1 MKRTTILLI
10 IALFALGSAQAQ
22 KLVYDKTS
30 QTFGYQSEAGNWVIN
45 PRFQRASEFDGGS
58 RKWAVVKLDG
68 RWGVIDVDGH
78 FICRNVFEDR
88 EVARQAGQEWE
99 VQTEPGKWV
108 YPARNQADGRWGYV
122 DYYGRWHYQ
131 PVYEAARPHQGKDP
145 KSYAAVKK
153 EGRWGCID
161 GRGVLV
167 IANIFLRPE
176 QAEEAGQ
183 QWAISRNYYKWRL
196 ATTHPQTGLWG
207 FVDYLGR
214 WVVKPQYSEVKPFGS
229 DNYYEYTQIKQE
241 GRWGN
246 IDRNGEVISLPIF
259 FTCDEATYA
268 LRQYEHGRALEAW
281 RYPVT
286 NPADGKWGWVDWSG
300 EWRIQP
306 QFQEVSHFAND
317 TGLFATAKYDG
328 YWMVIGDTGEFL
340 SRNVFTL
347 SSEAWT
353 AGNEWDTEQ
362 ELGHW
367 LYPIMDR
374 GTQAWGYVDY
384 RGEWVI
390 KPTLE
395 DAKLFINVW
404 NDRVAPAKMDGKWG
418 CIDHTGQFV
427 VKNQYNTSADA
438 YMAGRRWAEGKRF

>member
-88 EVARQAGQEWE
+88 DIARQAGQEWE

-183 QWAISRNYYKWRL
+183 QWAISRNYYKWRRIRRR
-196 ATTHPQTGLWG
+196 ASGASWTIWAA
-207 FVDYLGR
+207 
-214 WVVKPQYSEVKPFGS
+214 GS
-229 DNYYEYTQIKQE
+229 
-241 GRWGN
+241 
-246 IDRNGEVISLPIF
+246 S
-259 FTCDEATYA
+259 
-268 LRQYEHGRALEAW
+268 
-281 RYPVT
+281 
-286 NPADGKWGWVDWSG
+286 
-300 EWRIQP
+300 
-306 QFQEVSHFAND
+306 
-317 TGLFATAKYDG
+317 
-328 YWMVIGDTGEFL
+328 
-340 SRNVFTL
+340 SRST
-347 SSEAWT
+347 
-353 AGNEWDTEQ
+353 
-362 ELGHW
+362 
-367 LYPIMDR
+367 P
-374 GTQAWGYVDY
+374 
-384 RGEWVI
+384 
-390 KPTLE
+390 K
-395 DAKLFINVW
+395 
-404 NDRVAPAKMDGKWG
+404 
-418 CIDHTGQFV
+418 
-427 VKNQYNTSADA
+427 
-438 YMAGRRWAEGKRF
+438 